1 MIIQAI
7 KVELDG
13 VSNDGEEPI
22 MWLRE
27 FCRDKSLVGQ
37 VVASLEDRL
46 SVVLYDTTRPEV
58 DININNEV
66 GSLDLAS
73 QKDI

>member
-13 VSNDGEEPI
+13 VCNDGEEAI
-22 MWLRE
+22 VWLRE

-37 VVASLEDRL
+37 VVASVGDRL

>member
-13 VSNDGEEPI
+13 VSNDGEEAI
-22 MWLRE
+22 VWLRE

-37 VVASLEDRL
+37 VVASLEARL

-66 GSLDLAS
+66 ESLDLDS